1 MNNFYN
7 INVISKILK
16 EFKVN
21 SVIISG
27 VKDETLIN
35 AILKYDATF
44 TQINTND
51 SECISENPLDSLQ
64 KLENYDA
71 IFIDDDSN
79 WYTIFNELNI
89 ISKTNKEFPLV
100 FICNNNFPNK
110 RRDSYSNPDIIPDNF
125 RQKYSEE
132 LPIYYNNKKIIINDG
147 FFHACE
153 ENTPKNGV
161 LTAIED
167 FLNENSNVGI
177 IKINSIKEICI
188 LYPKLQVNDK
198 RISIINKEIRNEI
211 IDVDV
216 SDKIIENQILLSYI
230 NKYQL
235 SNNNSINKETEISSI
250 IEEYETKIRYQ
261 TNEIDLKNSQIS
273 GFESK
278 LSLKDSEIKNIE
290 SKLVNRNR
298 KITNLEKN
306 LKPANLDFD
315 VLTQKINESADDFTQ
330 KKSDHNNKI
339 NSLNNEINS
348 LNNEINSLNNEIN
361 IRIKKE
367 NELENELNN
376 QRNINNEKDN
386 QIKINQ
392 RELDE
397 EKKKSESFK
406 EEISNNKLEI
416 EYMKNSNGI
425 KKILSPAAYL
435 YLIFKS
441 KPKEVSL
448 NIKLYQTLKKSKCF
462 DIGFYLNKN
471 KDLINSKWCKY
482 FSPELH
488 YTCNGYNEKRKFNKK
503 HFDKY
508 SKKDLI
514 DYLLNC
520 GE

>member
-21 SVIISG
+21 SIIISG
-27 VKDETLIN
+27 IKDETLIN
-35 AILKYDATF
+35 AILKYDAQF

-51 SECISENPLDSLQ
+51 S
-64 KLENYDA
+64 
-71 IFIDDDSN
+71 DDDSN
-79 WYTIFNELNI
+79 WYTLFNELNI
-89 ISKTNKEFPLV
+89 IAKTNKEFPIV

-125 RQKYSEE
+125 RQEYCKE
-132 LPIYYNNKKIIINDG
+132 LPVYYNNEKIIINDG

-167 FLNENSNVGI
+167 FLNENSHVGI
-177 IKINSIKEICI
+177 IKINCIKEISI
-188 LYPKLQVNDK
+188 LYPKLQINDK
-198 RISIINKEIRNEI
+198 RISIINEEIQNEKNEDI
-211 IDVDV
+211 NV

-235 SNNNSINKETEISSI
+235 SNNDSINKETDISSI

-273 GFESK
+273 GFKSK

-290 SKLVNRNR
+290 SKLVNKNK
-298 KITNLEKN
+298 KIENLEKD
-306 LKPANLDFD
+306 LKTSNLDFD
-315 VLTQKINESADDFTQ
+315 VLTQKINEAADDFTQ
-330 KKSDHNNKI
+330 YKANYDNEKNK
-339 NSLNNEINS
+339 LNDEID
-348 LNNEINSLNNEIN
+348 L
-361 IRIKKE
+361 RIKKE

-376 QRNINNEKDN
+376 QININNEKDN
-386 QIKINQ
+386 QIKITQ
-392 RELDE
+392 RKLDE
-397 EKKKSESFK
+397 EKTKTKSFK
-406 EEISNNKLEI
+406 EELLNKQQEI
-416 EYMKNSNGI
+416 EYMKNGNAI

-441 KPKEVSL
+441 NPREVSL

-488 YTCNGYNEKRKFNKK
+488 YTCNGFNEKRKFNKK

-508 SKKDLI
+508 SKKDLL

>member
-27 VKDETLIN
+27 IKDETLIN
-35 AILKYDATF
+35 AILKYDAQF

-51 SECISENPLDSLQ
+51 SECISENPIDALQ

-79 WYTIFNELNI
+79 WYTLFNELNI
-89 ISKTNKEFPLV
+89 IAKTNKEFPIV

-110 RRDSYSNPDIIPDNF
+110 RRDSYSNPNIIPDNF
-125 RQKYSEE
+125 RQKYCKE
-132 LPIYYNNKKIIINDG
+132 LPVYFNNEKIIINDG

-167 FLNENSNVGI
+167 FLNENSHVGI
-177 IKINSIKEICI
+177 IKINCIKEISI
-188 LYPKLQVNDK
+188 LYPKLQINDK
-198 RISIINKEIRNEI
+198 RISIINEEIQNEKNEDI
-211 IDVDV
+211 NV

-235 SNNNSINKETEISSI
+235 SNNDSINKETDISSI

-273 GFESK
+273 GFKSK

-290 SKLVNRNR
+290 SKLVNKNK
-298 KITNLEKN
+298 KIENLEKD
-306 LKPANLDFD
+306 LKTSNLDFD
-315 VLTQKINESADDFTQ
+315 VLTQKINEAADDFTQ
-330 KKSDHNNKI
+330 YKANYDNEKNK
-339 NSLNNEINS
+339 LNDEID
-348 LNNEINSLNNEIN
+348 L
-361 IRIKKE
+361 RIKKE

-376 QRNINNEKDN
+376 QININNEKDN
-386 QIKINQ
+386 QIKITQ
-392 RELDE
+392 RKLDE
-397 EKKKSESFK
+397 EKTKTKSFK
-406 EEISNNKLEI
+406 EELLNKQQEI
-416 EYMKNSNGI
+416 EYMKNGNAI

-441 KPKEVSL
+441 NPREVSL

-488 YTCNGYNEKRKFNKK
+488 YTCNGFNEKRKFNKK

>member
-7 INVISKILK
+7 INVISSILK

-27 VKDETLIN
+27 VKDEVLIN

-44 TQINTND
+44 TQINTNNP
-51 SECISENPLDSLQ
+51 ECISENTLDSLQ

-79 WYTIFNELNI
+79 WYTVFNELNI
-89 ISKTNKEFPLV
+89 IAKTNKEFPIV

-110 RRDSYSNPDIIPDNF
+110 RRDSYSNPDIIPESF
-125 RQKYSEE
+125 RQKYDKK
-132 LPIYYNNKKIIINDG
+132 LPIYYNNEKIIIDDG

-161 LTAIED
+161 LTAVED
-167 FLNENSNVGI
+167 FLNENSHVGM
-177 IKINSIKEICI
+177 IKINCIKEICI
-188 LYPKLQVNDK
+188 LYPKVQINEK
-198 RISIINKEIRNEI
+198 RISIITNEI
-211 IDVDV
+211 QNKKIEDMNI

-230 NKYQL
+230 NKNQL
-235 SNNNSINKETEISSI
+235 INNNLTTEENEISRKNI
-250 IEEYETKIRYQ
+250 LIEEYETKIRYQ
-261 TNEIDLKNSQIS
+261 TNEINLKDSQIS

-290 SKLVNRNR
+290 SKLVNKNK
-298 KITNLEKN
+298 KIENLEKD
-306 LKPANLDFD
+306 LKTSNLDFD
-315 VLTQKINESADDFTQ
+315 VLTQKINEAADDFTQ
-330 KKSDHNNKI
+330 YKANYDNEKNK
-339 NSLNNEINS
+339 LNDEID
-348 LNNEINSLNNEIN
+348 L
-361 IRIKKE
+361 RIKKE

-376 QRNINNEKDN
+376 QININNEKDN
-386 QIKINQ
+386 QIKITQ
-392 RELDE
+392 RKLDE
-397 EKKKSESFK
+397 EKTKTKSFK
-406 EEISNNKLEI
+406 EELLNKQQEI
-416 EYMKNSNGI
+416 EYMKNGNAI

-441 KPKEVSL
+441 NPREVSL

-488 YTCNGYNEKRKFNKK
+488 YTCNGFNEKRKFNKK

-508 SKKDLI
+508 SKKDLL